1 MTTLTDIQGAV
12 ARGWCHPANAHKEM
26 DVSLATAIAD
36 EVYKV
41 LLAEPAVPQAE
52 PSDEDIRKVYQAAC
66 SYADRLQ
73 QGFSY
78 GRTQALRAVFDIGR
92 TFGSAPVAEPA
103 ASGAG
108 KLGDGAHYRCRKC
121 GEQNVIEFNSARILT
136 HNRFTGKPR
145 DQRDID
151 SDPEGKLIVDPGE
164 PLLAAAAP
172 PQPVGLT
179 VQDVFAR
186 SMTTRYVDG
195 RDQDQTTPAS
205 ASCPMCGGRGH
216 VGEPPMDCQ
225 FCKVHRLGEAYR
237 QALAESPD
245 ARSSSP
251 QPVAQGDYP
260 PLPVSVNSYYDD
272 IDREEVL
279 CYSAGQ
285 MHAYLDAD
293 RAARSKREEV
303 RKPLTKDQVDF
314 ILGDA
319 FLAANGSVYSTRVYD
334 FVKAIEREHGIAAAP
349 TTSGGE

>member
-52 PSDEDIRKVYQAAC
+52 PSDAALDVIWEAGTIWP
-66 SYADRLQ
+66 SKEPRHRAFARA
-73 QGFSY
+73 
-78 GRTQALRAVFDIGR
+78 ALSLRP
-92 TFGSAPVAEPA
+92 APVAEPA